1 MLSDYEAIRDV
12 LFVPDCTRALSGRTV
27 IQMGTISPEESVT
40 LSKQIKEH
48 GGDYFEAPVLGSIP
62 EAMEGNL
69 IVMVGAS
76 SDQFERWSGLLRCFG
91 PEPLLIGRVGQ
102 AAALKLAMNQLIAGL
117 TSAFSLSLAFVQ
129 RSGVPPEH
137 FMDIL
142 RKSALY
148 APTFDKKR
156 RRMLERDF
164 SDPNFPT
171 KHLAKDIGLIIRSA
185 RSLNLE
191 TAGLEGVRQII
202 EKAMHR
208 GQGEEDYSAI
218 HNIIYPNPDKPE
230 KIATKAPRH
239 KK

>member
-1 MLSDYEAIRDV
+1 MLGDRDSI
-12 LFVPDCTRALSGRTV
+12 RALSGRKV
-27 IQMGTISPEESVT
+27 IQMGTISPEESLT
-40 LSKQIKEH
+40 LSKEIMEH
-48 GGDYFEAPVLGSIP
+48 SGDYFEAPVLGSIP
-62 EAMEGNL
+62 EAMEGKL

-76 SDQFERWSGLLRCFG
+76 SDQFERWSKLLRCFG
-91 PEPLLIGRVGQ
+91 PEPILIGKVGQ

-129 RSGVPPEH
+129 CSAVPPEH

-164 SDPNFPT
+164 SNPNFPT
-171 KHLAKDIGLIIRSA
+171 KHLAKDIGLFIRAA
-185 RSLNLE
+185 RSLELE
-191 TAGLEGVRQII
+191 TAGIEGIGQII
-202 EKAMHR
+202 EKAVQE

-218 HNIIYPNPDKPE
+218 HNIIYPNS
-230 KIATKAPRH
+230 
-239 KK
+239 